1 MSTPTTPTA
10 PPGPSPD
17 ELRLIAALRAR
28 DEAAF
33 AELIERYHASLV
45 RLAMSFVSSR
55 AVAEEVAQEAWI
67 GVLRGI
73 DRFEGRSS
81 LRTWIYRILTNTAKT
96 RAEREARSVPFA
108 SLAGADDGPAVD
120 PERFLPADHSQWPG
134 HWASLP
140 RRFDDVPEARLLSGE
155 TLAVIEAALDRL
167 PPNQREVVRL
177 RDVEGFTSSEV
188 CDLLDLSEANQRVLL
203 HRGRS
208 KVRQAL
214 EDYLSEDAA

>member
-1 MSTPTTPTA
+1 MSTPTAPIAPSGPT
-10 PPGPSPD
+10 PD
-17 ELRLIAALRAR
+17 ELRLIEALRAR

-33 AELIERYHASLV
+33 AELIDRYHTSLV

-55 AVAEEVAQEAWI
+55 AVAEEVAQEAWL

-108 SLAGADDGPAVD
+108 SLAGPGEPAVD
-120 PERFLPADHSQWPG
+120 PDRFLPADHAQWPG

-140 RRFDDVPEARLLSGE
+140 RRFDDVPEERLLSAE
-155 TLAVIEAALDRL
+155 TLAVIEAAIDRL

-188 CDLLDLSEANQRVLL
+188 CDLLELSDANQRVLL

-214 EDYLSEDAA
+214 EDYLAEAAA